1 MKRRHQMLSHRPL
14 AVVLTILAAAASLG
28 LGRGRADDRR
38 LLRQTN
44 ADPYLFVI
52 LDTSG
57 SMNERP
63 ADSSGPMA
71 SADDPES
78 KMYQAKKALYE
89 AIADPENSTIHFGFA
104 TFNQD
109 NIIVRRKHWVYA
121 PTTSPGWSG
130 SALAY
135 PVLDVPY
142 VFGGE
147 NNGMLNTTQG
157 GCNSVIAVGSSGLNA
172 QVQQF
177 PRTGDAGDK
186 IFTMYVRQT
195 GVTGKGYKTTTEKTG
210 GSLGDPTITVRVI
223 RRSITSCGPEVLGLA
238 ETKILTY
245 QLIRTPALVPPLRP
259 FPLPDNQPI
268 LAALER
274 TSYSD
279 DVPLGPT
286 SGGTL
291 SDGVL
296 NSCSGLDL
304 NSDSASDRYK
314 LATTINLSYP
324 LNRKF
329 DRGDFLPL
337 DWTSTNRD
345 EILRRLAPNLRGM
358 ETIPDFTQGR
368 YFQTTVV
375 GGVAT
380 QNPGLV
386 DPAQVPL
393 IAQGYTPLGNS
404 VNQFRDW
411 YAGCHNDNTPTST
424 CATAGW
430 KNVAETADPEF
441 GCRPKY
447 LLILTDGLDTCGGGG
462 LTGSAC
468 EGVRILYSKYKI
480 ETFVIGFGQ
489 IDLSDP
495 TNVLSCLANNGSG
508 GNSGAVPP
516 VVGTRPDPFQPT
528 DEMGLEDALASIFQ
542 IVTQAGRSFS
552 SAAVPTVQANFEDT
566 IYVPNF
572 TPLNATS
579 FVEPLAPPPAS
590 PDNGAGATWD
600 GHLNAYLKPIPVNA
614 TTGKP
619 RTDILCTSSVRS
631 GCFLWDAGAQLVT
644 QAPTQAQLNPV
655 APATPLWNIGAADN
669 QRRVFY
675 AAAPTTSIPATRR
688 LFLPQTT
695 LATQQDLWE
704 GMKFFVADT
713 SNSTAVA
720 LTNQKV
726 ADVIKYT
733 LQQKFAHV
741 DATTDTRFVL
751 GDIFHSNPVLVSA
764 PGRITYFDADVPNPP
779 GTNAAC
785 TPTNKGYRCFR
796 SKYQLRRRLVAV
808 GSNDGQLHLFDG
820 GIYRDNV
827 TPKAFDSGTGKEIF
841 SFIPRPML
849 EHLALQSVKSRQN
862 WGVDGTIQVDD
873 VFIDPSHGGTPLAT
887 DREWRTVLLGGLREG
902 GRAYYALD
910 VTQPDQFDGAGI
922 PRPLSGSTYVPS
934 CWNGGTGCGTV
945 PFGSVLWSFE
955 DTSDEDGNATPD
967 LGDTWSTPNTG
978 RIRVV
983 TNAATT
989 PKQYEDHYVAVFGGG
1004 MDSTLQDKTGNWLY
1018 MVDVETGKILYKR
1031 VLDGSAP
1038 SDPAAVDTD
1047 LDGYIDRVYI
1057 GTTKGWLYKVDMT
1070 KDVALVDIGGGVK
1083 RITSTD
1089 WAPFKVFDTATA
1101 RGTGAEEL
1109 RPIYFPPSVV
1119 FDSKSGFFAVGFG
1132 TGNREDLW
1140 TQVPESLIEGRF
1152 YFLLDTGWHTLG
1164 ASETPSVNTTLPK
1177 VESNFVQITTASAL
1191 AGTGT
1196 NFLNSPPTGK
1206 QSGWVLNVGVNERLI
1221 SKALTLSGILVFTE
1235 FDPVFRPNPL
1245 GVCVYLGTSNIF
1257 TVLATNGDAVLGST
1271 PESRSR
1277 QVLAFV
1283 TNPFVETNIS
1293 KNPRGST
1300 PQPQNSAVCSPNS
1313 AIRATL
1319 RSLFPTG
1326 CKFTAFTQDIK
1337 TFQVDTKLEC
1347 IAAIPVC
1354 VREQN
1359 WRDQ

>member
-1 MKRRHQMLSHRPL
+1 MKHRHQLLSNRPL

-28 LGRGRADDRR
+28 LGSGRADDRF

-44 ADPYLFVI
+44 ADPFLFVI

-63 ADSSGPMA
+63 ADSSSPIA

-89 AIADPENSTIHFGFA
+89 AVADPENSTIHFGFA

-121 PTTSPGWSG
+121 PTTTPGWAG

-135 PVLDVPY
+135 PVLNVPY
-142 VFGGE
+142 IFGGE
-147 NNGMLNTTQG
+147 DNGTLNSTQG
-157 GCNSVIAVGSSGLNA
+157 TCTSPIAVGSSGFNS
-172 QVQQF
+172 QIQQF
-177 PRTGDAGDK
+177 PRTGDVGNK
-186 IFTMYVRQT
+186 IWTLYVKQT
-195 GVTGKGYKTTTEKTG
+195 GVTAKYKTTTELVG
-210 GSLGDPTITVRVI
+210 GSLGDTTISVRVI
-223 RRSITSCGPEVLGLA
+223 RRSITSCGPEVLGTA
-238 ETKILTY
+238 ETKTLTY
-245 QLIRTPALVPPLRP
+245 QLINTPAPYAHP
-259 FPLPDNQPI
+259 N
-268 LAALER
+268 LATLAR

-279 DVPLGPT
+279 DIPLGPT
-286 SGGTL
+286 SGGSLT
-291 SDGVL
+291 DGVL
-296 NSCSGLDL
+296 NSCTGLDL
-304 NSDSASDRYK
+304 NTDSASDRYK
-314 LATTINLSYP
+314 LPTTISLSYP
-324 LNRKF
+324 TNRKF

-345 EILRRLAPNLRGM
+345 EILRRLAPNLRGT
-358 ETIPDFTQGR
+358 ETVPDFTIGR
-368 YFQTTVV
+368 YFQTSTSS
-375 GGVAT
+375 GVAV
-380 QNPGLV
+380 QNPPLV
-386 DPAQVPL
+386 SPQQVPL

-404 VNQFRDW
+404 VNSFRDW
-411 YAGCHNDNTPTST
+411 YAGCHTDNTVGST

-468 EGVRILYSKYKI
+468 EGVRILYSKYKV
-480 ETFVIGFGQ
+480 ETFVIGFGV
-489 IDLSDP
+489 IDTSDP

-516 VVGTRPDPFQPT
+516 VVGTRPQPFQPT
-528 DEMGLEDALASIFQ
+528 DEAGLKDAIDSIFQ
-542 IVTQAGRSFS
+542 LVTQAGRSFS

-572 TPLNATS
+572 TPLNAQS

-655 APATPLWNIGAADN
+655 APATPLWNIGAADG

-675 AAAPTTSIPATRR
+675 AAAPTTTVPATRR

-695 LATQQDLWE
+695 LATQQDLWQ
-704 GMKFFVADT
+704 GMGLVADP
-713 SNSTAVA
+713 SNSTQVA
-720 LTNQKV
+720 AANLKV
-726 ADVIKYT
+726 ESVIKYT
-733 LQQKFAHV
+733 LQEKFAHI

-764 PGRITYFDADVPNPP
+764 PGRISYFDADVPNPP
-779 GTNAAC
+779 GTNATC
-785 TPTNKGYRCFR
+785 TATNKGYRCFR
-796 SKYQLRRRLVAV
+796 AKYQLRRRLVAV

-820 GIYRDNV
+820 GIYRDDV
-827 TPKAFDSGTGKEIF
+827 TPKAFDNGTGKEVL
-841 SFIPRPML
+841 SFIPRSML
-849 EHLALQSVKSRQN
+849 GHLRNQAEDDRQN

-873 VFIDPSHGGTPLAT
+873 FFIDPSHTGTPLAT
-887 DREWRTVLLGGLREG
+887 DREWRTVLIGGMREG
-902 GRAYYALD
+902 GRAYFALD
-910 VTQPDQFDGAGI
+910 VTQPDAFDGAGI
-922 PRPLSGSTYVPS
+922 PRPLSGSAYVPS

-945 PFGSVLWSFE
+945 PFGSILWSFE
-955 DTSDEDGNATPD
+955 DTSDEDGNSTPD

-978 RIRVV
+978 RIRIV
-983 TNAATT
+983 TNATST

-1004 MDSTLQDKTGNWLY
+1004 MDSTLQNKTGNWLY

-1031 VLDGSAP
+1031 TLDGSAP
-1038 SDPAAVDTD
+1038 SDPAAIDTD
-1047 LDGYIDRVYI
+1047 LDGYLDRIYI

-1070 KDVALVDIGGGVK
+1070 KDAPLVDIGGGVK
-1083 RITSTD
+1083 RITSAD
-1089 WAPFKVFDTATA
+1089 WTPFKVFDTSVS
-1101 RGTGAEEL
+1101 RGTAAEQI

-1119 FDSKSGFFAVGFG
+1119 FDSKSGFFAIGFG

-1140 TQVPESLIEGRF
+1140 TQEPESLIDGRF
-1152 YFLLDTGWHTLG
+1152 YFLLDTGWHVLG

-1177 VESNFVQITTASAL
+1177 TESNFVLFSASSAL
-1191 AGTGT
+1191 VGTGT

-1206 QSGWVLNVGVNERLI
+1206 QSGWVLNLGANERLI
-1221 SKALTLSGILVFTE
+1221 SKALTLSGILVFTG
-1235 FDPVFRPNPL
+1235 FDPEFRANPL
-1245 GVCVYLGTSNIF
+1245 GLCERLGTSNIF
-1257 TVLATNGDAVLGST
+1257 TVLATNGDAVLGTT

-1300 PQPQNSAVCSPNS
+1300 PQPQNSAVCAPNS
-1313 AIRATL
+1313 AAIQTL
-1319 RSLFPTG
+1319 RSLFPSG
-1326 CKFTAFTQDIK
+1326 CKFTAYTQDIK